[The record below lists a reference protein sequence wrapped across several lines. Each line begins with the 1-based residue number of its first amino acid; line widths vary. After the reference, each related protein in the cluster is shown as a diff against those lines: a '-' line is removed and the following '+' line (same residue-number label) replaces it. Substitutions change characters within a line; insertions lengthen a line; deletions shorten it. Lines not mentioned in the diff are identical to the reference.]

1 MDKKLLR
8 SVREYKKQ
16 SFLTP
21 VLVAAEVFV
30 EVLIPLLMAKIID
43 VGIMNGDMA
52 YIIKLGALLVLLAV
66 VALFFGAK
74 AGQLAAVASSG
85 YAKNLRHDIF
95 YKIQDF
101 SFGNI
106 DHFSTPGL
114 VTRLTTDI
122 TNVQMAYMFTI
133 RLLARAPIM
142 IVMSLIMT
150 VTISPAIAFMM
161 LITIPVLGGL
171 LIFIAKKAHPHF
183 IKVFDEYDELNNV
196 VQENVNAARVV
207 KAYVREDHEVEKFG
221 KISGIVFRLFT
232 KSRENRC
239 LELSDDAVYYVYSR
253 SCNGADRRRKY
264 HKRRYAYRRADKCD
278 RLCTSDTDVS
288 YDGVVCIRY
297 DHDRGSVYG
306 TYQRSFG

>member
-1 MDKKLLR
+1 MSSGLQIKMDFPPQ
-8 SVREYKKQ
+8 SVRLFSDDLTKDYFSPMSKARGTYWYGIFQGTQQ
-16 SFLTP
+16 SSLFCPEFYLG
-21 VLVAAEVFV
+21 ER
-30 EVLIPLLMAKIID
+30 EKE
-43 VGIMNGDMA
+43 NYGDMA

-150 VTISPAIAFMM
+150 VTISPAIAS
-161 LITIPVLGGL
+161 
-171 LIFIAKKAHPHF
+171 IFTFA
-183 IKVFDEYDELNNV
+183 
-196 VQENVNAARVV
+196 
-207 KAYVREDHEVEKFG
+207 
-221 KISGIVFRLFT
+221 T
-232 KSRENRC
+232 
-239 LELSDDAVYYVYSR
+239 
-253 SCNGADRRRKY
+253 
-264 HKRRYAYRRADKCD
+264 
-278 RLCTSDTDVS
+278 
-288 YDGVVCIRY
+288 
-297 DHDRGSVYG
+297 
-306 TYQRSFG
+306 

>member
-232 KSRENRC
+232 KAEKIVAWNSP
-239 LELSDDAVYYVYSR
+239 
-253 SCNGADRRRKY
+253 
-264 HKRRYAYRRADKCD
+264 
-278 RLCTSDTDVS
+278 TMQFTM
-288 YDGVVCIRY
+288 
-297 DHDRGSVYG
+297 
-306 TYQRSFG
+306 